1 MLLRIGYNML
11 SRKKGLPRMC
21 YCSLDFAIDMAVTI
35 PDIIITTLD
44 RSQITKTR
52 QFDYVGDLI

>member
-1 MLLRIGYNML
+1 
-11 SRKKGLPRMC
+11 
-21 YCSLDFAIDMAVTI
+21 MAVTI

-52 QFDYVGDLI
+52 QFDYIGNLI